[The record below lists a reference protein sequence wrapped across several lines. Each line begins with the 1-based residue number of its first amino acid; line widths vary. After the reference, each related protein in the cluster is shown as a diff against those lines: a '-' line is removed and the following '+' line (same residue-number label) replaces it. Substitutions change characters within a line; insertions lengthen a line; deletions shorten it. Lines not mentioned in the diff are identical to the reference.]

1 MRLIEK
7 KKKNTTNDHKM
18 SEKDAMPAADKLKIT
33 NCESAFGSISSIDA
47 DQRYA
52 GVGM

>member
-7 KKKNTTNDHKM
+7 KSIYNTASGDKM

-33 NCESAFGSISSIDA
+33 NCENAFGSISSIDGIPLA
-47 DQRYA
+47 CECK
-52 GVGM
+52 